1 MQSRP
6 DKWLINQPLTFFFD
20 DKLVWITLSG
30 KKKNLGGNPIGTQWG
45 GLALVCCV
53 SRKHTTDTCHAILE
67 WI

>member
-30 KKKNLGGNPIGTQWG
+30 KKKKIWEEIRSEHSGVAW
-45 GLALVCCV
+45 
-53 SRKHTTDTCHAILE
+53 R
-67 WI
+67 